1 MNYREAITQAMTEL
15 GQKDDTFFLGQAVNC
30 YGTFMSPTLDNVP
43 KEKRLEFP
51 VQESFNI
58 QFAIGVALG
67 GLVPVV
73 VIPRINFLLVA
84 FGDIVN
90 LLDKL
95 HEMTEG
101 QVNPHV
107 IIRTAIGPDQPI
119 SPKVQHVG
127 DYSYAFIDSL
137 NGIISRTVGN
147 ENIDNFGVKVYL
159 PRTPEEVLAAYSSG
173 YNNKEPCLIIEDGR
187 IYND

>member
-1 MNYREAITQAMTEL
+1 MNYREAVTQAMTEL
-15 GQKDDTFFLGQAVNC
+15 GQKDDVRFIGQAVDC

-51 VQESFNI
+51 VQESFNV

-95 HEMTEG
+95 HKMTEG

-137 NGIISRTVGN
+137 NGTLSRD
-147 ENIDNFGVKVYL
+147 EFGVKVYM
-159 PRTPEEVLAAYSSG
+159 PTTPEEVLKAYQDA
-173 YNNKEPCLIIEDGR
+173 YNRKEPCVLIEDGR
-187 IYND
+187 KYND